1 MELKRRFILF
11 FVFPFF
17 IQSQTDP
24 VNRKNF
30 LIEISPTNEE
40 IIIDGNNSE
49 AIWGTSPIIKDF
61 FRITPVDTGRATA
74 KTEVQLTYDD
84 NNLYALIIC
93 YDSVIGKR
101 PVESLRRDFS
111 FPKNDN
117 FIIFMDT
124 YNDQTNGFAFGVSAA
139 GAQWDG
145 IQADGGDVSLDWDCK
160 WYSEVNQYEDYWI
173 AEFAIPFRS
182 IRYLEAV
189 DEWGINFSRFSL
201 LQNEKSS
208 WAPVPRQFKSS
219 TLAFTGTLK
228 WKTPPPTLGT
238 RFSIIPYV
246 SGQSFE
252 NINEGEKPRTSGD
265 LGMDG
270 KITLSTSFNIDL
282 TVNPD
287 FSQVEV
293 DQQRTNLDRFELF
306 FPEKRQFFLE
316 NSDLFASLGNK
327 NIRPFFS
334 RRIGLQNPVKA
345 GARISGK
352 IGSNY
357 RLGVMNIQTDSTI
370 NTPSSSYTVATI
382 QRKMFSRSSLSSF
395 IVNKNSSVNDKSLDS
410 YNRIVGVDF
419 NLASADNLWTGKAFY
434 HHSLYKNAT
443 NNPYT
448 AATSIKYNNGI
459 VSVDMG
465 YSFVGSGYIADVGY
479 IKRNGVHRIDPRIE
493 YKFYPKKGS
502 IQNHGPSFTF
512 ETFLDEDLDLTDR
525 EVELKYNINWRNRS
539 KFTFD
544 IERGYVKLLSSFD
557 PTNSGGD
564 TLSTGNEYNWNE
576 FSMNYQ
582 SDPRK
587 MVNFNSNI
595 RYGGY
600 YNGEKL
606 SINGNVNYRIQ
617 PYLNLSI
624 KTTYDKIDL
633 PDPFKDIQFIL
644 FGPKIDL
651 TLTNKLFF
659 TTFVQYNDQSD
670 NININLRFQWRFA
683 PVSDLFIVYTN
694 NSYPDNFKIKD
705 KALVAKI
712 SYWFN

>member
-24 VNRKNF
+24 INRKNF

-84 NNLYALIIC
+84 NYLYALIIC

-228 WKTPPPTLGT
+228 WKAPPPTLGT

-694 NSYPDNFKIKD
+694 NSYPDNFKVKD

>member
-24 VNRKNF
+24 INRKNF

>member
-24 VNRKNF
+24 INRKNF

-345 GARISGK
+345 GVRISGK

-694 NSYPDNFKIKD
+694 NSYPDNFKVKD

>member
-24 VNRKNF
+24 INRKNF

-84 NNLYALIIC
+84 NYLYALIIC

-265 LGMDG
+265 LGMDR

-694 NSYPDNFKIKD
+694 NSYPDNFKVKD